1 MMRGVHA
8 LRSAA
13 GVSPFTVLQAA
24 TAIGIA
30 RVTGQADLLLGTDTA
45 NRRPQTRDLIGF
57 MVDAQLTPVTIG
69 NGASLREV
77 VDQIRDH
84 AAAAV
89 PHSRSYC
96 GEIERALGGPEVVKV
111 NANPASSRI
120 NGSLDLPGLS
130 AVEVPVPSERRHWR
144 NLGVFWSVGTHS
156 SAGSVMFRPA
166 RVDHRTAAAVADTIE
181 ASLATADG

>member
-1 MMRGVHA
+1 
-8 LRSAA
+8 
-13 GVSPFTVLQAA
+13 
-24 TAIGIA
+24 
-30 RVTGQADLLLGTDTA
+30 
-45 NRRPQTRDLIGF
+45 

-156 SAGSVMFRPA
+156 AAGSVMFRPA